1 MCGCTISTGDYID
14 VIHKKWW
21 GKHDHLEYNH
31 SYIQWL
37 FPIRERG
44 LNMYADELQLHE
56 AEVKRIFST
65 VMAIVTKIP
74 FLIAGSTVCCV

>member
-1 MCGCTISTGDYID
+1 MYIKLSTLLASYSGYKISIGDFID

-21 GKHDHLEYNH
+21 GKHEHLECNH

-44 LNMYADELQLHE
+44 LNMHADELQLHE
-56 AEVKRIFST
+56 AEVR
-65 VMAIVTKIP
+65 
-74 FLIAGSTVCCV
+74 